1 MSITPELVG
10 LAVLALVCVGLG
22 LGLLRQ
28 HRKLELMMRSQ
39 RTLVQQLDGTHRAQL
54 AYAEATEDAMSHLRD
69 GLQTLTTVSA
79 NLDMKTYAL
88 GLQQGRM
95 GQRMKTQEMARQK
108 AAVPTPTVAPEAA
121 NKSTAATP
129 PATAARQLSSAER
142 ALVSA
147 VHAPRSRVA

>member
-1 MSITPELVG
+1 MNLTPELIG
-10 LAVLALVCVGLG
+10 LAVLTLVCVALGVGLV
-22 LGLLRQ
+22 RQ
-28 HRKLELMMRSQ
+28 QRKLDLLARSQ

-95 GQRMKTQEMARQK
+95 GQRMKSQEVARQK
-108 AAVPTPTVAPEAA
+108 AAIPTPPPSPEAVSKPA
-121 NKSTAATP
+121 P
-129 PATAARQLSSAER
+129 PAAESPRKLSAAER
-142 ALVSA
+142 ELITA
-147 VHAPRSRVA
+147 VHATRARVA